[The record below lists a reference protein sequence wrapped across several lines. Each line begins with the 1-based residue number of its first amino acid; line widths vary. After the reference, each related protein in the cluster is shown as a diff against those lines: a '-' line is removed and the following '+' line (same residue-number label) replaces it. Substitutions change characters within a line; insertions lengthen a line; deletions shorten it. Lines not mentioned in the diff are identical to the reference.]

1 MASIKDLKKDINYV
15 LGDIIEAVYLWEA
28 ATNNL
33 DSKEGSALIDQAIE
47 VFDGLIARV
56 NDKKADNRSAHLKS
70 VKNDLEAKAT
80 ELVTSLNK
88 LSA

>member
-1 MASIKDLKKDINYV
+1 MTISSIAVEIKIKLALKRF
-15 LGDIIEAVYLWEA
+15 
-28 ATNNL
+28 NL

-70 VKNDLEAKAT
+70 VKNK
-80 ELVTSLNK
+80 LN
-88 LSA
+88 SHG